1 MKRLLTILF
10 FLLPTLSY
18 GQSYT
23 SQNAKAIKQFEKG
36 QTALYQGK
44 GDEAVHCFEQAL
56 QIDPDFVEAHLMLAE
71 WMLDT
76 KKESQA
82 KQHYY
87 AAVGINPSFFTQA
100 WMQLGELELNEGR
113 YDKAK
118 ENYTQFLKLDKKNPD
133 LHSKAKHGLACAD
146 FRANALAHPVDF
158 RPENLGAAINSPD
171 DEYLP
176 ALTVDGQTL
185 IFTRRFP
192 KKSTSTVTT
201 PEEEDFYVSTY
212 EDGHWT
218 KASRMA
224 EPVNSTDNEGAQ
236 CISQDGRIMFF
247 TACGRNDGAGRCDL
261 YMCTRKNDKWSVPRN
276 VGSPINSG
284 SWESQPSFSIDG
296 RTLYFVSDRK
306 GGYGGMDIWKSVYG
320 KDGWGKP
327 ENLGPEINTDGD
339 EMCPFIHY
347 DDQTLYFASNGH
359 VGMGGMDLFCSKK
372 QEDGSWGKP
381 LNLGYPINTAGNESN
396 LIVSADAR
404 TAYYSSDR
412 EGGFGKQDLYKF
424 VLPRE
429 ASPLITFCM
438 KGRVYDKK
446 TGTSLSAQINII
458 DIKTGNVVATT
469 NSDGTTGRYLVSLPT
484 MHEYAINVSA
494 KNYLFYSRN
503 YNLSIDVGEE
513 WKWGADTVNI
523 PLSRIESGERI
534 ALHNVFFEVD
544 RYELLDE
551 SQIELD
557 KVVEMLNNNPSVRV
571 ELGGHTDNVGSPAAN
586 QTLSEQRA
594 KAVYNYLVSKGI
606 AANRL
611 SYKGYGETQPVADNA
626 TPEGR
631 QMNRR
636 TEMKVM

>member
-1 MKRLLTILF
+1 
-10 FLLPTLSY
+10 
-18 GQSYT
+18 
-23 SQNAKAIKQFEKG
+23 
-36 QTALYQGK
+36 
-44 GDEAVHCFEQAL
+44 
-56 QIDPDFVEAHLMLAE
+56 
-71 WMLDT
+71 
-76 KKESQA
+76 
-82 KQHYY
+82 
-87 AAVGINPSFFTQA
+87 
-100 WMQLGELELNEGR
+100 
-113 YDKAK
+113 
-118 ENYTQFLKLDKKNPD
+118 
-133 LHSKAKHGLACAD
+133 
-146 FRANALAHPVDF
+146 
-158 RPENLGAAINSPD
+158 
-171 DEYLP
+171 
-176 ALTVDGQTL
+176 
-185 IFTRRFP
+185 
-192 KKSTSTVTT
+192 
-201 PEEEDFYVSTY
+201 
-212 EDGHWT
+212 
-218 KASRMA
+218 
-224 EPVNSTDNEGAQ
+224 
-236 CISQDGRIMFF
+236 
-247 TACGRNDGAGRCDL
+247 
-261 YMCTRKNDKWSVPRN
+261 
-276 VGSPINSG
+276 
-284 SWESQPSFSIDG
+284 
-296 RTLYFVSDRK
+296 
-306 GGYGGMDIWKSVYG
+306 MDIWKSVYG

-494 KNYLFYSRN
+494 NNYLFYSRN

-631 QMNRR
+631 QLNRR